1 MKLNFDSRIEDS
13 HFLNTLCEFY
23 FKNGRFPGRSQ
34 LIIIPRPI
42 LPDIIQN
49 TKPIRL
55 KDLYASFSATDAKAL
70 VSIQAICALLI

>member
-1 MKLNFDSRIEDS
+1 MKLNFDSRVEDS
-13 HFLNTLCEFY
+13 HFLDTFCEFH
-23 FKNGRFPGRSQ
+23 FKNGRFLGRSQ

-42 LPDIIQN
+42 LPDSIQN